1 MGNFTFDTAPSVKAP
16 RSKFNLEH
24 GVKTSMSAGKL
35 YPLRV
40 LEVLPG
46 DTFDCNAVAVSR
58 VSTAFLRPVMDN
70 AFLDVYF
77 FFVPSRIEF
86 DKWSEIFGENK
97 DSAWAR
103 TSTVTAPCVGGLV
116 SEKTVADYMGLP
128 INVTF
133 PSGGINVIPFRGFA
147 DIYNEWFRNENTVD
161 PMHVQR
167 GSAAASEQFN
177 NSAWS
182 PNNYMGKLPNVMKKK
197 DYFTSCL
204 PSPQK
209 GQSVSFGLSSFGNVP
224 VYSATTSHYNQ
235 DNMPVGRSGVRFIDT
250 ITGANPL
257 PQGMDIVPKLTDFN
271 GYATLA
277 TGQSSSVTPSTY
289 RLFPSNLWAE
299 TSKLTPSPIS
309 VNDLRVAVQSQKLL
323 ERNARGGTRYRE
335 YLLSAFGVSNGDA
348 RMQIPEFLG
357 GKRIPLKLQQV
368 TQTNTQQESSS
379 GSVESPLGTLGAYS
393 LTAGRSR
400 FIKSFTEHGYLYCV
414 GCIRQLH
421 TYQQGVPKMFTRKA
435 QLDYFDPL
443 FQSIGEQ
450 PVWRSELY
458 YTGGD
463 LKAEPFGYQEA
474 WADYRFS
481 PSIVTGQMRSS
492 ATDSFDI
499 WHFADVYSS
508 APILGQQFTDE
519 TAAFIDRTL
528 AAPSSSVDQFIL
540 DIWFDIKAYRRM
552 PVRSVPG
559 YVDHY

>member
-1 MGNFTFDTAPSVKAP
+1 MSNFSFDTAPSVKAP

-46 DTFDCNAVAVSR
+46 DTFDCNAVTISR

-70 AFLDVYF
+70 VFLDVYF

-103 TSTVTAPCVGGLV
+103 TATVTAPCVGGFV
-116 SEKTVADYMGLP
+116 YEKTVADYMGLP

-133 PSGGINVIPFRGFA
+133 PSGSINVIPFRGFA

-167 GSAAASEQFN
+167 GSAVTSEQFN

-209 GQSVSFGLSSFGNVP
+209 GQAVTFGISSFSDVPVVPKASDNSFTYPAYNLHWGDAANGSGVGSTPRNAAFGNVNGNTVLSDVS
-224 VYSATTSHYNQ
+224 VYSGS
-235 DNMPVGRSGVRFIDT
+235 
-250 ITGANPL
+250 
-257 PQGMDIVPKLTDFN
+257 
-271 GYATLA
+271 
-277 TGQSSSVTPSTY
+277 
-289 RLFPSNLWAE
+289 FPSSGMIPLNLYAS
-299 TSKLTPSPIS
+299 TSKLSATPIS

-421 TYQQGVPKMFTRKA
+421 TYQQGVPRMFIRKA

-450 PVWRSELY
+450 PVWRSEIY

-463 LKAEPFGYQEA
+463 LKSEPFGCQEA

-481 PSIVTGQMRSS
+481 PSIVTGQMRSA

-499 WHFADVYSS
+499 WHFADVYNS

-519 TAAFIDRTL
+519 TATFIDRTL
-528 AAPSSSVDQFIL
+528 AAPSTSVDQFIL